1 MFGLE
6 YQTQKLSVAPGIE
19 LCVTSRISPALPPLL
34 LLHGHPQSH
43 VIWHRVAPELSR
55 HFSLIMPDLRGY
67 GDSSKPAGDPQH
79 LAYSKRA
86 MAQDMQALMQHFGY
100 QHYQVLAHDRGAR
113 VAHRLALDYP
123 EAVTH
128 LLLLDIAPT
137 LAMYEQTSQQFATL
151 YWHWFFLIQP
161 APFPE
166 TLINASPLTY
176 LRRTIRAAVGQFE
189 PQAWAEY
196 ERCIQNPETV
206 RAMCEDYRASA
217 TIDLEHDRA
226 DNVSQR
232 RIQCPLQVLWARH
245 GVIEQCFDPLA
256 EWRKLCCLPTLVSGY
271 AVDCGHYIPEEAPQ
285 AVIEAALKFFLSA
298 PAAERYV

>member
-1 MFGLE
+1 MFGPE
-6 YQTQKLSVAPGIE
+6 YQTQNLNVAPE
-19 LCVTSRISPALPPLL
+19 VALCVTTRIKPALPPLL

-43 VIWHRVAPELSR
+43 VIWHRVAPVLSR

-67 GDSSKPAGDPQH
+67 GDSSKPAGDAQH
-79 LAYSKRA
+79 LAYSKRM
-86 MAQDMQALMQHFGY
+86 MAHDMQVLMQYLGY
-100 QHYQVLAHDRGAR
+100 QRYQVLAHDRGAR
-113 VAHRLALDYP
+113 VAHRLAIDNP
-123 EAVTH
+123 AAVER

-137 LAMYEQTSQQFATL
+137 LSMYEQTAQRFATL

-166 TLINASPLTY
+166 TLINANPLTY
-176 LRRTIRAAVGQFE
+176 LRRTIPATIGQFE

-226 DNVSQR
+226 DKVSQR
-232 RIQCPLQVLWARH
+232 WIDCPLQVLWGRQ
-245 GVIEQCFDPLA
+245 GVIEECFDPLE
-256 EWRKLCCLPTLVSGY
+256 EWRKLCRQPTQVSGY
-271 AVDCGHYIPEEAPQ
+271 AVDCGHYLPEEAPQ
-285 AVIEAALKFFLSA
+285 AVIEASLKFFLSTHS
-298 PAAERYV
+298 AERCV

>member
-1 MFGLE
+1 
-6 YQTQKLSVAPGIE
+6 
-19 LCVTSRISPALPPLL
+19 
-34 LLHGHPQSH
+34 
-43 VIWHRVAPELSR
+43 
-55 HFSLIMPDLRGY
+55 
-67 GDSSKPAGDPQH
+67 
-79 LAYSKRA
+79 
-86 MAQDMQALMQHFGY
+86 
-100 QHYQVLAHDRGAR
+100 
-113 VAHRLALDYP
+113 
-123 EAVTH
+123 
-128 LLLLDIAPT
+128 
-137 LAMYEQTSQQFATL
+137 MYEQTSQQFATL

-166 TLINASPLTY
+166 TLINASPLAY

-256 EWRKLCCLPTLVSGY
+256 EWRKLCCLPTQVSGY

-298 PAAERYV
+298 PSAERYV